1 MLLSEIIVG
10 FGIPSLFVVMVL
22 AAGTVK
28 AALSVRAMVSD
39 LSGLLSR
46 LASGEIDLELP
57 DLGVYGRFPGLSE
70 ALASLQ
76 SALIGKRLLLEKLK
90 ESEERF
96 RIFQELSPDGFA
108 IFTAQRNDEGAITGF
123 RWIYANQAARR
134 RPQPA
139 VVDGPPN
146 LFQRLKRVAET
157 GRSETFELYDHRLG
171 QPAWVRHVVVKMND
185 GVAMSVADVTEVK
198 RAQLT
203 KSSFLAAAS
212 HDLRQPFHALRLFL
226 SVLEET
232 LTDPGH
238 RQVVEHA
245 CTALGAGEHLL
256 NSLMDLSAIDAGVV
270 GFVPRVVTADQ
281 ILDWCRTYYGAT
293 AAANGLELR
302 VVGCRAVLLT
312 DQAALQRILGC
323 LIDNALRV
331 TVRGRVVVG
340 CRRRNGRLHF
350 EVWDNGPGIPA
361 DKLPLVF
368 EEFYQLG
375 NPERDRRRGL
385 GLGLAVARRTAHAL
399 GHDLIVRSE
408 LGRGSVFSL
417 RMASARTA
425 EPVKRLRSPVR
436 AHG

>member
-1 MLLSEIIVG
+1 MLLSEIVVG
-10 FGIPSLFVVMVL
+10 VGIPTLFVLLVL
-22 AAGTVK
+22 AAGAVK
-28 AALSVRAMVSD
+28 AAVSVRALVYD
-39 LSGLLSR
+39 VAGLLRR
-46 LASGEIDLELP
+46 LADGEIDLALP
-57 DLGVYGRFPGLSE
+57 DLNVHGRFPDLSE

-76 SALIGKRLLLEKLK
+76 SALIGKRHLLEKLK

-108 IFTAQRNDEGAITGF
+108 IFAAQRNDEGAITGF
-123 RWIYANQAARR
+123 RWSYANQAARR
-134 RPQPA
+134 RPQPT
-139 VVDGPPN
+139 VVDGPPH

-171 QPAWVRHVVVKMND
+171 QPAWVRHVVVKLND

-226 SVLEET
+226 SVLDES
-232 LTDPGH
+232 LSDPKN

-245 CTALGAGEHLL
+245 CTALDAGQHLL
-256 NSLMDLSAIDAGVV
+256 NSLMDLSAIEAGVV

-281 ILDWCRTYYGAT
+281 VLDWCRGHF
-293 AAANGLELR
+293 AAAAAASGLDFR
-302 VVGCRAVLLT
+302 VVGCRALLLT

-323 LIDNALRV
+323 LIDNALRF

-340 CRRRNGRLHF
+340 CRRRNGRLYF
-350 EVWDNGPGIPA
+350 EVWDNGPGIPT

-385 GLGLAVARRTAHAL
+385 GLGLAVARRTADAL
-399 GHDLIVRSE
+399 GHELIVRSE
-408 LGRGSVFSL
+408 VGRGSVFSL

-425 EPVKRLRSPVR
+425 EPVKLLRSPVR
-436 AHG
+436 VHG